1 MVTAWSSPRM
11 SRARSSAGPLRML
24 WVALTLF
31 AFVYAHGVSA
41 EGTTAH
47 LDPTA
52 VTTTTTVTPAESLHD
67 HTAQDPP
74 AGHHEGDHGPSHAA
88 QECVPGQPQQ
98 PPALDAPTAC
108 VLSGEGAPTA
118 LSPAPVPF
126 GDVASARQSPGA
138 SIRATVLQI

>member
-1 MVTAWSSPRM
+1 MVTAWSPSRV

-47 LDPTA
+47 LDPTTVTA
-52 VTTTTTVTPAESLHD
+52 TTTTQAAHLHR
-67 HTAQDPP
+67 HTAQNPP
-74 AGHHEGDHGPSHAA
+74 GEHHQGHHGPSHMA

-98 PPALDAPTAC
+98 PPALGAPNAC
-108 VLSGEGAPTA
+108 ASSGDGAPTA
-118 LSPAPVPF
+118 LRTAGGPF
-126 GDVASARQSPGA
+126 SGVASAASPP
-138 SIRATVLQI
+138 SPPTRATVLRI